1 MVQWRTTKYV
11 LQMLGALSKLASFT
25 TDGGKDAM
33 GEGAGVLGRI
43 QRDLKRPSFPCILRF
58 TCSKSC
64 LGSSL

>member
-1 MVQWRTTKYV
+1 VQWRTTNYV

-43 QRDLKRPSFPCILRF
+43 QRDLKRPSFPCIL
-58 TCSKSC
+58 
-64 LGSSL
+64 